1 MRRGRAGEAA
11 ERVWP
16 LAALTLAML
25 ILGAAAASGHL
36 FRDANPSDGSPVP
49 TVSRSLPTDFP
60 TAFPT
65 SAAAPADNG
74 GVSWLAILVALALVA
89 LAVLLAAALFQWLAR
104 RHTGAPAVLLE
115 PREAVA
121 DSPSPEMRDEL
132 LEQARFAQAE
142 VRAAT
147 DIRDAVIAAYVGFE
161 GAVARGG
168 VAKLAHETSGDLLR
182 RVLRSTAVPAS
193 AAADLVALYER
204 VRFGTQGSDE
214 TMRQEAQRCLGVIEQ
229 SLAGASR

>member
-1 MRRGRAGEAA
+1 MRTGRAGEAA

-16 LAALTLAML
+16 LAALALGML

-36 FRDANPSDGSPVP
+36 FRDANPSDGSPAP
-49 TVSRSLPTDFP
+49 SVSSSLPTDLP
-60 TAFPT
+60 TALPT
-65 SAAAPADNG
+65 SAPRPADTG
-74 GVSWLAILVALALVA
+74 GINWLGPLVALAAVV
-89 LAVLLAAALFQWLAR
+89 LAVLLATALVQWLAR
-104 RHTGAPAVLLE
+104 RRASENAVLLE
-115 PREAVA
+115 PRAAVT
-121 DSPSPEMRDEL
+121 DEPSPEMRDEL
-132 LEQARFAQAE
+132 LEQARFAQAQ

-168 VAKLAHETSGDLLR
+168 VARLAHETSGDLLR
-182 RVLRSTAVPAS
+182 RVLRSTAVPAP

-214 TMRQEAQRCLGVIEQ
+214 SMRQEAQRCLAVIEQ
-229 SLAGASR
+229 SLSGASR